1 MFQPATFSLFIRNYP
16 PGRNFFVSAGLA
28 DALTYLENLQFSRE
42 DVAFLAKTDLFKSDF
57 LDYLKEFR
65 FTGEVWAIPEGRLF
79 FAEEPILEVRAP
91 LIEAQLV
98 ETYLINTLNL
108 QVMIASKAARCVAAA
123 RGRPLIDF
131 SLRRTQGRDAGLK
144 VARAS
149 YIAGFIGTSNVLAGK
164 IYHIP
169 VYGTMAHS
177 FVVSFSS
184 EMAAFRA
191 FARTFPKNTI
201 LLVDTYDSLVG
212 VKKAVEVG
220 REMEKKG
227 ARLKGIR
234 LDSGDIT
241 RLSQAARQILDGA
254 GFKETMIFA
263 SGAFDEYKI
272 QQVLAKGAQV
282 DSFGVGTK
290 MEFQLM
296 PLIWIWLISLSSIT
310 ASRC

>member
-1 MFQPATFSLFIRNYP
+1 
-16 PGRNFFVSAGLA
+16 
-28 DALTYLENLQFSRE
+28 
-42 DVAFLAKTDLFKSDF
+42 
-57 LDYLKEFR
+57 
-65 FTGEVWAIPEGRLF
+65 
-79 FAEEPILEVRAP
+79 
-91 LIEAQLV
+91 
-98 ETYLINTLNL
+98 
-108 QVMIASKAARCVAAA
+108 
-123 RGRPLIDF
+123 
-131 SLRRTQGRDAGLK
+131 

-290 MEFQLM
+290 MGVSADAPYMDMAYKLVQYNGQPVLKLSPGKMTLAGDKQVFRFYNERGQMEKDILGLRPEKHEGGQPLLEKFMNKGKIIQSLPSLPEIRERFLDEFARLASQYKEISSHPPRFPVEYSRALQQLQQETIRQVREKE
-296 PLIWIWLISLSSIT
+296 LGES
-310 ASRC
+310 